1 MGAAACASAAGVWLA
16 SAATWLVTAGS
27 GLPSSTAVVDGLV
40 GAEGAA
46 EGTVMRGLC
55 GRPGTGFV
63 GGHPIASGV
72 GKVRRKTGF
81 VPAMVL
87 CQGH

>member
-1 MGAAACASAAGVWLA
+1 MGASACASAIGVWLA
-16 SAATWLVTAGS
+16 SAATWLVTAWS
-27 GLPSSTAVVDGLV
+27 GLPSSTAAVVGLV

-46 EGTVMRGLC
+46 EGAVMRGLC

-63 GGHPIASGV
+63 GGHPNAGGV

-87 CQGH
+87 C